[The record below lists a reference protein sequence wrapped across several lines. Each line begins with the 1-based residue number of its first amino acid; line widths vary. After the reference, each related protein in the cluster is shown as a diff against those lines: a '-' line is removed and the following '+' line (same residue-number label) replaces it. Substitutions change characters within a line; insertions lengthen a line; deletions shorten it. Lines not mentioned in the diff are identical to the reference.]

1 MLEYNKNETILGQK
15 CDFARDRLVENFL
28 WTVGVIFEPQFG
40 YCRRMLTRL
49 GALLTV
55 IDDIFDV
62 YGTPEELKLFEDAV
76 VRLVV
81 YKLSAIFFL

>member
-1 MLEYNKNETILGQK
+1 M
-15 CDFARDRLVENFL
+15 
-28 WTVGVIFEPQFG
+28 FEPQFG

-62 YGTPEELKLFEDAV
+62 YGKPKELKLFEDAV

-81 YKLSAIFFL
+81 HK